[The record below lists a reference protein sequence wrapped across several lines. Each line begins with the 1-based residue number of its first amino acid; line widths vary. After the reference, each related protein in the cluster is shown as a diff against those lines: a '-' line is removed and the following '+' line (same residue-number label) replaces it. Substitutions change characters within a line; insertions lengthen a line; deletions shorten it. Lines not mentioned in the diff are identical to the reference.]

1 VNGKS
6 RYAIF
11 IFFFLPYRLKYRTHL
26 VRLLPNIDHN
36 KSELKMKRVAVLLTI
51 VFCGCTSAQIN
62 QTIGDVNKTIGG
74 GTPLTS
80 EEVANGLK
88 EALIKGI
95 STGSDLASQLD
106 GYFKNPEIKIPFP
119 PEVKKVEDRLRQI
132 GLGSEVDKFVMTL
145 NRGAEDAAKEA
156 KPIFIA
162 AIRQMTIQDAW
173 GILKGEE
180 DAATQFL
187 KRTTSSLLKDKFK
200 PVIQNSLN
208 KVNATKYYS
217 DIVTRYNQIPLVQKV
232 NPDLNDYATD
242 RAIEGLFIMIAK
254 EEKNIRANPAARTT
268 ELLRRVFGA
277 QK

>member
-1 VNGKS
+1 MTIRIS
-6 RYAIF
+6 
-11 IFFFLPYRLKYRTHL
+11 
-26 VRLLPNIDHN
+26 
-36 KSELKMKRVAVLLTI
+36 AVLLTI
-51 VFCGCTSAQIN
+51 VLLGCTSAQIN
-62 QTIGDVNKTIGG
+62 QTIGDVNKTLGSG
-74 GTPLTS
+74 GTALTT

-95 STGSDLASQLD
+95 SNGSDIVSQLD

-119 PEVKKVEDRLRQI
+119 PDVKKVEDRLRQA
-132 GLGSEVDKFVMTL
+132 GLGNEVDKFILTL

-156 KPIFIA
+156 KPIFIS

-173 GILKGEE
+173 AILKGED
-180 DAATQFL
+180 DAATQYL
-187 KRTTSSLLKDKFK
+187 QRTTSALLKDKFK
-200 PVIQNSLN
+200 PVIKNSLQ

-232 NPDLNDYATD
+232 NPDLDDYATD
-242 RAIEGLFIMIAK
+242 KAIEGLFVMIAR
-254 EEKNIRANPAARTT
+254 EEKSIRENPAARTT